1 MIRPP
6 RPQDNDRN
14 DVDKHRNDGDGD
26 DDDHCGAVETNTG
39 ERDEADNIKGGDI
52 EEADEIEEKYDE
64 ESGGEEAARRSRP
77 TPKPPHIKGC

>member
-14 DVDKHRNDGDGD
+14 DVGKHRNDGDGD

-64 ESGGEEAARRSRP
+64 ESGGE
-77 TPKPPHIKGC
+77 